1 MQLLV
6 NTFPFL
12 MVKDIVQIEVHDLY
26 YEQKRTVISALFGF
40 YFKLKISNQ
49 HLQQMSLHLHSSHW
63 SGSLLSRSQNTLA

>member
-12 MVKDIVQIEVHDLY
+12 MIKDVVQTEVHDLH

-40 YFKLKISNQ
+40 YFKLKIINLY
-49 HLQQMSLHLHSSHW
+49 LQQM
-63 SGSLLSRSQNTLA
+63 LLR